1 MGLCSPR
8 ACSMMVPILHFI
20 NLVLIIAQIVE
31 LVRGEYIDST
41 ATPHRP
47 IQCGIY
53 QNELNSTMTVA
64 RVSREDATFSG
75 YYHSA
80 VGDARGRYYLSG
92 HMTPSG
98 AVAWSVAWVN
108 REDGDSKSATTWT
121 GYVTP
126 ETGTTLFTTW
136 VLVSADPVQKWN
148 RWSLGYNVFDLRTP
162 MPC

>member
-1 MGLCSPR
+1 MKQGHPR
-8 ACSMMVPILHFI
+8 LAAAIHVVWLA
-20 NLVLIIAQIVE
+20 VLLFDCVQLI
-31 LVRGEYIDST
+31 RGAHT
-41 ATPHRP
+41 ATYSPPPP

-92 HMTPSG
+92 HMTQSG

-108 REDGDSKSATTWT
+108 REGGDSKSATTWT
-121 GYVTP
+121 GYTTL

-136 VLVSADPVQKWN
+136 VLVSADPAQKWN
-148 RWSLGYNVFDLRTP
+148 RWSLGADVFQLVQSLA
-162 MPC
+162 C